1 MSQIIKK
8 LQKKDNIFP
17 KDANI
22 KLRLKE
28 KIANNIN
35 EIINETYS
43 FPSKQA
49 QNPFDSYTPEEGIL
63 FRAIT
68 DSTGFDK
75 ELENIDNASIKL
87 EVNYFKMIDSRVYG
101 NKRQQNKERSE
112 LVTAQADLVE
122 RQINELTNLN
132 DDAK

>member
-1 MSQIIKK
+1 M
-8 LQKKDNIFP
+8 
-17 KDANI
+17 
-22 KLRLKE
+22 KE

-35 EIINETYS
+35 ENNNETYS
-43 FPSKQA
+43 FLSKQA
-49 QNPFDSYTPEEGIL
+49 QNPFDSYTPEERIL
-63 FRAIT
+63 FRAVT

-75 ELENIDNASIKL
+75 ELENIDNASLKL